1 MLLKV
6 TAKPRTRSATP
17 AMNASRS
24 LASASLGTLKSAA
37 SPLAMTGFG
46 APISRMSGFS
56 FAILTSPLAVRA
68 ACSIGGGNL
77 GRRGVLWQSVAR
89 CEGMD
94 EPRALEIRYFI
105 ESGGR
110 LPMSYVRGVL
120 QPGEHI
126 RFETKIHWAI
136 YVPGLLLVALA
147 VAALIFGHT
156 SVAIGALL
164 IWQIIAAI
172 LFIAGAGFLLWA
184 WFRRWITEI
193 AVTDRRIIYK
203 YGFIRRRTI
212 EMHLDKV

>member
-1 MLLKV
+1 
-6 TAKPRTRSATP
+6 
-17 AMNASRS
+17 
-24 LASASLGTLKSAA
+24 
-37 SPLAMTGFG
+37 
-46 APISRMSGFS
+46 
-56 FAILTSPLAVRA
+56 
-68 ACSIGGGNL
+68 
-77 GRRGVLWQSVAR
+77 
-89 CEGMD
+89 
-94 EPRALEIRYFI
+94 
-105 ESGGR
+105 
-110 LPMSYVRGVL
+110 MSYVRGVL

-136 YVPGLLLVALA
+136 YVPGILLVALA

-212 EMHLDKV
+212 EMHLDKVESVDVEQSILGRILNYGDIIIRGVGVGIEPLQNIEYPIEFRNHVTAEPTSAPSSAPAKAP